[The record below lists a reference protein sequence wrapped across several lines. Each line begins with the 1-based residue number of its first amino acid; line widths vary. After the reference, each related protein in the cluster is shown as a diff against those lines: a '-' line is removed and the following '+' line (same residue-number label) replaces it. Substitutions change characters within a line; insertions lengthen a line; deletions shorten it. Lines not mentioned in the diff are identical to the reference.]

1 MLPQADPGKRFAGLW
16 NDILNAIQRV
26 FARGAFILGEE
37 VERFE
42 SEFASYL
49 GVAHVVG
56 VGSGT
61 DALALAL
68 KALGIASG
76 DEVITVSLT
85 SAATAIGIEDAGASP
100 VFVDVDRSTRCMD
113 TDALTA
119 AIGPRTAAIVP
130 VHLHGFPAAMEEIMA
145 IAHRHRIFV
154 VEDCAQA
161 HGATLGGRRVGSF
174 GHAAAFSHYPTKNLG
189 AAGDAGTVAT
199 SDAEIAAKIRRMRFY
214 GFDSSQV
221 CNGPGSNRRLDELQA
236 AILRVLLP
244 HLDRHNAERRLLAAA
259 YRSYLTGHNFG
270 LPPEIDGA
278 VYHQFAIT
286 VEHRDQVRSLLA
298 ARGIRTGVHYPLG
311 VHRHLRF
318 AKAGVSLPVTD
329 ELSHKLLSLPIQPE
343 VTEGRVDDICRLL
356 CECAALR
363 Q

>member
-1 MLPQADPGKRFAGLW
+1 MLPQADPGRRFASHW
-16 NDILNAIQRV
+16 SDILSAIQRV
-26 FARGAFILGEE
+26 FARGTFILGEE

-42 SEFASYL
+42 SEFADYL

-56 VGSGT
+56 VSSGT

-85 SAATAIGIEDAGASP
+85 SPATAIGIEEAGASP

-113 TDALTA
+113 TDALSA

-130 VHLHGFPAAMEEIMA
+130 VHLHGFPAAMAEIME
-145 IAHRHRIFV
+145 IARRHRLYV

-161 HGATLGGRRVGSF
+161 HGATIGGRRVGSF
-174 GHAAAFSHYPTKNLG
+174 GHAAAFSHFPTKNLG

-199 SDAEIAAKIRRMRFY
+199 NDPKIAAKIKRMRFY
-214 GFDSSQV
+214 GFDSSRHCV
-221 CNGPGSNRRLDELQA
+221 GPGSNQRLDELQA

-244 HLDRHNAERRLLAAA
+244 HLDRQNAERRLLAAA
-259 YRSYLTGHNFG
+259 YRSHLTGRNFG

-286 VEHRDQVRSLLA
+286 VEHRDQISSLLA
-298 ARGIRTGVHYPLG
+298 ARGIGTGIHYPLG

-329 ELSHKLLSLPIQPE
+329 ELTRQLLSLPIQPE
-343 VTEGRVDDICRLL
+343 VAAGRVDDICRLL
-356 CECAALR
+356 CECAAL
-363 Q
+363 QQ

>member
-1 MLPQADPGKRFAGLW
+1 MLPQADPGRRFASHW
-16 NDILNAIQRV
+16 SDILNAIQQV
-26 FARGAFILGEE
+26 FARGSFILGEE

-42 SEFASYL
+42 SEFADYL

-85 SAATAIGIEDAGASP
+85 APATAISIAEAGAVP

-113 TDALTA
+113 TDALLA

-130 VHLHGFPAAMEEIMA
+130 VHLHGFPAAMEEIMV
-145 IAHRHRIFV
+145 IARRHGLYV
-154 VEDCAQA
+154 VEDCAHA
-161 HGATLGGRRVGSF
+161 HGATIGRQRVGSF

-199 SDAEIAAKIRRMRFY
+199 NDREIAAKIKRMRFY
-214 GFDSSQV
+214 GFDSSQLCV
-221 CNGPGSNRRLDELQA
+221 GPGSNRRLDELQA

-244 HLDRHNAERRLLAAA
+244 HLDRHNAERRLLAQA
-259 YRSYLTGHNFG
+259 YRSHLTCRNFG

-278 VYHQFAIT
+278 VYHQFAIE
-286 VEHRDQVRSLLA
+286 VEHRDQIRSLLA
-298 ARGIRTGVHYPLG
+298 ARGIGTGVHYPIG
-311 VHRHLRF
+311 VHRHPRF
-318 AKAGVSLPVTD
+318 TKTGVSLPVTD
-329 ELSHKLLSLPIQPE
+329 ELSRQLLSLPIQPE
-343 VTEGRVDDICRLL
+343 ITEGRVDNICRSL
-356 CECAALR
+356 CESVALN